1 MPGLTQDRLLSSARF
16 NRIVGRLAPQLD
28 IERPLNFLNRLSLVP
43 AFDDELTGRFTGKI
57 IAADV
62 IADDQEAVVQES
74 LSLDVVTHSAPNVK
88 IGERL
93 GQKLLNKLAQWQKGL
108 YQSVSGQDA
117 LRDWENDL
125 ANKLVLG
132 VRQRLNAM
140 ACAMLMDSFT
150 YNRFGVQITGATW
163 GMPSNLKVTT
173 GVTWATA
180 ATATPLNDMWAIDQ
194 VARLQYGVEFDTVYM
209 STSDFRDMISTTE
222 FASKAA
228 IPLQAGFAMTAAN
241 LPTKND
247 PRMKQ
252 VAEQILD
259 KTIVLDDAVYNERAN
274 DGTITQTRVL
284 PLHKVVLCRSQDDG
298 NAEAYDMA
306 NGQVTESMV
315 ADLIGGGMIGGN
327 LAGNMYGPIGYYT
340 GRPDLNP
347 PDAVA
352 WSVARAFPRKFLPE
366 SSAVLTV
373 G

>member
-1 MPGLTQDRLLSSARF
+1 MPLTQDRLLSSARF

-28 IERPLNFLNRLSLVP
+28 LERPLNFLNRLSLVP
-43 AFDDELTGRFTGKI
+43 AFDDELTGRFTGKVL
-57 IAADV
+57 AADV

-74 LSLDVVTHSAPNVK
+74 LSLDVVTHSAPNIK

-93 GQKLLNKLAQWQKGL
+93 GQKLLNKLTQWQAGL
-108 YQSVSGQDA
+108 YRSVSGQDA

-140 ACAMLMDSFT
+140 AAAMLMDSFT

-173 GVTWATA
+173 GVTWATS
-180 ATATPLNDMWAIDQ
+180 ATATPLNDMWAVDQ
-194 VARLQYGVEFDTVYM
+194 VSRLQYGISFDQVYM
-209 STSDFRDMISTTE
+209 STTAFREMVSTTE

-228 IPLQAGFAMTAAN
+228 IPLTAGFGITAAN

-247 PRMKQ
+247 PAMK
-252 VAEQILD
+252 VIAERILD
-259 KTIVLDDAVYNERAN
+259 KTIILDDTTYNERAN
-274 DGTITQTRVL
+274 DGTITSVRVL
-284 PLHKVVLCRSQDDG
+284 PVNKVILCRSQDDG

-327 LAGNMYGPIGYYT
+327 LTGNITGPVGYYT
-340 GRPDLNP
+340 GRVDLNP

-352 WSVARAFPRKFLPE
+352 WAVARCFPRKFLPE
-366 SSAVLTV
+366 ASAVLTV
-373 G
+373 D